1 MAYLQSFLSKV
12 FKSKTSQKK
21 ASSNLRK
28 ITRKLNYRFKDESIL
43 FKALKHRS
51 YLTETGEE
59 RIHSNE
65 RLELLGDAVLGLLV
79 TEFLYRRFPF
89 KDEGTLTSFKSILVS
104 RRCLSQF
111 ANEFGLGEHLLLN
124 EAEEK
129 SGGRRRASILA
140 DAVEAIIGAIY
151 LDGGLD
157 IARHFVETFIL
168 SNSDRLLSEGRMRNY
183 KSILLEYCQ
192 SSNLEGP
199 TYIIEEEYGPDHDK
213 IFVIS
218 ALVDSRKSG
227 SGQGHSKKI
236 AEQRAAKAALI
247 QLNII

>member
-1 MAYLQSFLSKV
+1 VANIPTFLSRV
-12 FKSKTSQKK
+12 FKTNSSQKK
-21 ASSNLRK
+21 VTTNLQK
-28 ITRKLNYRFKDESIL
+28 ISKKLNYRFKDESRI
-43 FKALKHRS
+43 FQALKHRS

-79 TEFLYRRFPF
+79 TEFLYRRFPY

-111 ANEFGLGEHLLLN
+111 AKEFGLGEHILIN

-129 SGGRRRASILA
+129 SGGRKRTSILA
-140 DAVEAIIGAIY
+140 DAVEAIIGAVY

-157 IARHFVETFIL
+157 VARDFVENSIL
-168 SNSDRLLSEGRMRNY
+168 MHTDRLLSEGRMQNY

-192 SSNLEGP
+192 SSNLDGP
-199 TYIIEEEYGPDHDK
+199 TYIVEEEYGPDHDK
-213 IFVIS
+213 TFIVS
-218 ALVDSRKSG
+218 ALVDGRKNG